1 MRGFHSLIIF
11 NLLQFAI
18 VNVLQSFLCYISPIW
33 SLYITSPLNRLNLK
47 KSHIDDSPS
56 YKYLLNPFIIP
67 LVRHVSVITLA
78 AYVFC

>member
-33 SLYITSPLNRLNLK
+33 SLYIPSPPNRLNF
-47 KSHIDDSPS
+47 SHIDDSPS
-56 YKYLLNPFIIP
+56 YKYLLNHPFIMY
-67 LVRHVSVITLA
+67 VSVITLA
-78 AYVFC
+78 AYVLC